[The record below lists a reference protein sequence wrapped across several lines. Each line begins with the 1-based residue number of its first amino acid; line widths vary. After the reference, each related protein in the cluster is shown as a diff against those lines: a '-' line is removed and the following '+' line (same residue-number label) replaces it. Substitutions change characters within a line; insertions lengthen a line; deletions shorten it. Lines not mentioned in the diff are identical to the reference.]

1 MGRFA
6 LLVLLV
12 LSPVRFPNSGAP
24 AAQAPFLRG
33 VTALHNFQYEDA
45 VDAFREAQA
54 LDHDFAMAYW
64 GEAMAYNQTLWLN
77 QDASMARQILLRLAP
92 TAEGRAA
99 KAGSAREKGF
109 LAALELLFGS
119 GDRAA
124 RDKAYA
130 EAMGRLAAAYPDDLE
145 VLTFHALALM
155 GTTARSPALFREG
168 GDDQHQHALVGS
180 ETQKAAA
187 AILQKVLARNP
198 DHPGALHYLIHDYD
212 DPDHARLALP
222 AARAYAKVAPESSH
236 ALHMPAHIFFQLG
249 MWDEAAAS
257 DDASFRASLAWVQ
270 KKGLGIGMLDYHS
283 LSWLLYESLQQG
295 RFRKAREALDAIG
308 PAVRET
314 GASRF
319 KALQSDMRARYV
331 VETRSFA
338 ELATARDFGTSGEL
352 FAIGLSA
359 VRQGIPNAPEMVLL
373 ELRRR
378 AGAPGAGNRQLDV
391 AVMEK
396 ELAALVAVAA
406 AQGADAVSRMQ
417 EAVALEKELPP
428 PMGPPRP
435 LKPASEL
442 FGEILL
448 EMGKPKEAALE
459 FERALARWPNRSPSL
474 LGLARAS
481 AGVGDREAARRYAGR
496 FLANWKNAD
505 PGLPELKEAQ
515 GF

>member
-24 AAQAPFLRG
+24 AAQASFLRG

-45 VDAFREAQA
+45 VDAFREAQGR
-54 LDHDFAMAYW
+54 DRDFAMAYW

-77 QDASMARQILLRLAP
+77 QDAEMARQILVRLAP

-99 KAGSAREKGF
+99 KAGTDREKGF

-124 RDKAYA
+124 RDQAYA
-130 EAMGRLAAAYPDDLE
+130 AAMGRLAAAFPDDPE
-145 VLTFHALALM
+145 VLSFHALALM

-257 DDASFRASLAWVQ
+257 DDASFRASLAWV
-270 KKGLGIGMLDYHS
+270 KRKGLGIGMLDYHS

-295 RFRKAREALDAIG
+295 RFRKAREALDTIG

-314 GASRF
+314 GAVAFQGPPVGHAR
-319 KALQSDMRARYV
+319 ALRGGDAV
-331 VETRSFA
+331 VRG
-338 ELATARDFGTSGEL
+338 ARDRP
-352 FAIGLSA
+352 GL
-359 VRQGIPNAPEMVLL
+359 RHQ
-373 ELRRR
+373 RR
-378 AGAPGAGNRQLDV
+378 ALRHRHECRAPGDPER
-391 AVMEK
+391 
-396 ELAALVAVAA
+396 
-406 AQGADAVSRMQ
+406 
-417 EAVALEKELPP
+417 
-428 PMGPPRP
+428 PRH
-435 LKPASEL
+435 
-442 FGEILL
+442 G
-448 EMGKPKEAALE
+448 
-459 FERALARWPNRSPSL
+459 SP
-474 LGLARAS
+474 R
-481 AGVGDREAARRYAGR
+481 VEAARGCCRAPAAGSSTWR
-496 FLANWKNAD
+496 
-505 PGLPELKEAQ
+505 
-515 GF
+515 